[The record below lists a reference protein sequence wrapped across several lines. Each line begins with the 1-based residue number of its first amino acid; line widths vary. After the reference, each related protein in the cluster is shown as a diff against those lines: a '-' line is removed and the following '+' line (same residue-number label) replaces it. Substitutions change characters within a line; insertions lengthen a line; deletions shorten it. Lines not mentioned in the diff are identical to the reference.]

1 MTKKVAAKPDLQQG
15 NMLLVL
21 GQDEGGKPKG
31 ALFPAADMETV
42 FPVAEA
48 MKLVVHQPYT
58 EHLAELGRKLP
69 AGRVYAR
76 GKAFI
81 PNIRRDLYDELQAE
95 IAKAKADLETSKA
108 DRSTAT
114 QAQTGSEEPM
124 PDHPAAKTTSP
135 AGSSLPSGLPL
146 DWRSIG
152 AGHMVLAHES
162 HDEGWW
168 EAIVVARE
176 DEILTLRYRDYP
188 KAPKF
193 NRHITTVALINP
205 EPA

>member
-1 MTKKVAAKPDLQQG
+1 MTKNVETKPNIHRG

-21 GQDEGGKPKG
+21 GEDEGGKPKG
-31 ALFPAADMETV
+31 ALFSATEMETV

-48 MKLVVHQPYT
+48 MRLVIHQPYT
-58 EHLAELGRKLP
+58 EHLAELGKKLP
-69 AGRVYAR
+69 VGRIYAR

-81 PNIRRDLYDELQAE
+81 PNIRRDLYDQLQAE
-95 IAKAKADLETSKA
+95 IKKAKADLEQPQGDGAAATKA
-108 DRSTAT
+108 NTESETPLDR
-114 QAQTGSEEPM
+114 
-124 PDHPAAKTTSP
+124 PAADTTSVT
-135 AGSSLPSGLPL
+135 GHSLPSGLPL

-162 HDEGWW
+162 HDDGWW

-176 DEILTLRYRDYP
+176 EEILTLRYRDYP

-193 NRHITTVALINP
+193 NRHISTVALINP

>member
-1 MTKKVAAKPDLQQG
+1 MKKKVAAKPDLQQG

-31 ALFPAADMETV
+31 AFFPAAEMETI
-42 FPVAEA
+42 FPVAKS
-48 MKLVVHQPYT
+48 MKLIVHQPYT
-58 EHLAELGRKLP
+58 EYLAELGRKLP
-69 AGRVYAR
+69 AGRIYAR

-81 PNIRRDLYDELQAE
+81 PNIRKDLYDQLQAE
-95 IAKAKADLETSKA
+95 IVKAKANLEQSQTERSA
-108 DRSTAT
+108 DT
-114 QAQTGSEEPM
+114 QPQTGTKKAM
-124 PDHPAAKTTSP
+124 PDHPAANATAP
-135 AGSSLPSGLPL
+135 AVSTLPSGLPL

-193 NRHITTVALINP
+193 NRHISTVALINP